1 LPEIVAVGPGLRRNN
16 IGFPRL
22 CGVSPVPAEC
32 GDADLSAN
40 AAAAELNARKVPT
53 PTGRPWSALEK
64 GTMSTRDNR
73 FTPAVHRSG
82 FEAGTA
88 AITRPIESDPEFPT
102 ST

>member
-1 LPEIVAVGPGLRRNN
+1 
-16 IGFPRL
+16 
-22 CGVSPVPAEC
+22 VPAEC

-73 FTPAVHRSG
+73 FTPAAHRSG